1 VPAPRTARRLA
12 AVLPVA
18 VAAAFAAPSAALACD
33 GTTALPGA
41 ADRVALEATTICLVN
56 EERANAGL
64 EPLAAQRQLAAAA
77 AAHGADMVARGYFA
91 HVAPDGG
98 TLLDRIVA
106 AGWVP
111 RAGDWTA
118 GEDLAWGSGA
128 LASPER
134 IVAAWMASPGHRANI
149 LRPEFD
155 QIGMAVVTG
164 APGVDAAT
172 AGTYV
177 ADFGTREDDG
187 AAAPRPRAKRRAKAK
202 AKAKAKARAKK
213 LRRARARARRR

>member
-1 VPAPRTARRLA
+1 VPAPRARTARRLA

-18 VAAAFAAPSAALACD
+18 VAAALAAQSAALACD

-56 EERANAGL
+56 EERASAGL
-64 EPLAAQRQLAAAA
+64 EPLAAQRQLATAA
-77 AAHGADMVARGYFA
+77 AAHGADMVARAYFA

-98 TLLDRIVA
+98 TLLDRIAA

-111 RAGDWTA
+111 RSGDWTA
-118 GEDLAWGSGA
+118 GEDLAWGTGA
-128 LASPER
+128 LASPQR
-134 IVAAWMASPGHRANI
+134 IIAAWMASPGHRANI

-155 QIGMAVVTG
+155 EIGMAVVTG
-164 APGVDAAT
+164 APGLDAAT

-177 ADFGTREDDG
+177 ADFGTREDGG

-202 AKAKAKARAKK
+202 AKARAKK
-213 LRRARARARRR
+213 LRRARAGARRR